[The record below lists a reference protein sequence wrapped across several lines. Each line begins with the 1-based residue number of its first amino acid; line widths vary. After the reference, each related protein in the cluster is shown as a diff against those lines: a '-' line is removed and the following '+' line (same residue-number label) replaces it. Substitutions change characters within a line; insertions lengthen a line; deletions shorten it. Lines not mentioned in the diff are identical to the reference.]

1 MRWRECVLSV
11 PVRQGQ
17 HACRAEGEEGV
28 VPPRNP
34 GRPCALYYPFTNLS
48 AHTGRKLLSSSTNV
62 CVLSGKMRRQYVPQL
77 PEGALEITG
86 SAGYWVT
93 SDGRVFSTRHGQP
106 ILLRTTVNNLGYQK
120 ISLPVVSGRK
130 LFSVH
135 RLVALAFV
143 PNPEGKPEV
152 NHKDLD
158 KLNNRA
164 DNFEWMTHA
173 ENLAHARAN
182 RVWKKSDRK
191 NCPLVKLVAFPL
203 WPEKKEQAIEFDSF
217 RAAAVSLGK
226 KLPTFSPVIYRAMK
240 HQWRAYGYFWR
251 KA

>member
-1 MRWRECVLSV
+1 M
-11 PVRQGQ
+11 GF
-17 HACRAEGEEGV
+17 
-28 VPPRNP
+28 
-34 GRPCALYYPFTNLS
+34 GRTL
-48 AHTGRKLLSSSTNV
+48 
-62 CVLSGKMRRQYVPQL
+62 
-77 PEGALEITG
+77 
-86 SAGYWVT
+86 
-93 SDGRVFSTRHGQP
+93 
-106 ILLRTTVNNLGYQK
+106 LLRTTVNRHGYQK
-120 ISLPVVSGRK
+120 VALTTTGKTK
-130 LFSVH
+130 LCSVH

-152 NHKDLD
+152 NHRDLD

-164 DNFEWMTHA
+164 ENLEWMTHA

-217 RAAAVSLGK
+217 RAAAVSLRK

-240 HQWRAYGYFWR
+240 KQWKAYGYFWR